1 MSDLH
6 MEAED
11 FHPEHAPGAD
21 LLVLAGDIDARWFA
35 LEYFKHWPVPVIFVA
50 GNHEFDRRDIETA
63 WPQLRA
69 LCSSYGIHLLEQETL
84 VLKQFPKVR
93 FVGCTRWCDF
103 DLLGEALRDK
113 AMRAAKH
120 YLQSAGT
127 TRGGKVVDALGIR
140 ELAIESRTWL
150 ATTLKAIRESTSIQA
165 AQGGAAGSAAG
176 GATDSV
182 AQKTVVITHF
192 APSPKSA
199 DPRYGLQ
206 PGTAGFCNQDED
218 LMQGVDLWLH
228 GHLHCTS
235 NYQVGDC
242 KVRANPRGYVRKKET
257 LAFSPS
263 LLIELA

>member
-11 FHPEHAPGAD
+11 FHPEHTLGAD
-21 LLVLAGDIDARWFA
+21 LLVLAGDIDARWLA
-35 LEYFKHWPVPVIFVA
+35 LEYFKNWPVPVIFVA
-50 GNHEFDRRDIETA
+50 GNHEFDRRDLETA

-69 LCSSYGIHLLEQETL
+69 LCSSYGIHLLEKETL
-84 VLKQFPKVR
+84 VLEQFPNVT

-120 YLQSAGT
+120 YLQSAGMK
-127 TRGGKVVDALGIR
+127 RGGKAVDAQIVR
-140 ELAIESRTWL
+140 ELAMESRTWL
-150 ATTLKAIRESTSIQA
+150 AAMLTSIRESASIRA
-165 AQGGAAGSAAG
+165 AQG
-176 GATDSV
+176 
-182 AQKTVVITHF
+182 AQVQRTVVITHF

-228 GHLHCTS
+228 GHLHCSS
-235 NYQVGDC
+235 NYAVGKC
-242 KVRANPRGYVRKKET
+242 EVQANPRGYIRKKET
-257 LAFSPS
+257 FGFRPE
-263 LLIELA
+263 LLIELT

>member
-1 MSDLH
+1 

-21 LLVLAGDIDARWFA
+21 LLVLAGDIDARWLA
-35 LEYFKHWPVPVIFVA
+35 LEYFKSWPVPVIFVA
-50 GNHEFDRRDIETA
+50 GNHEFDRRDLDTA

-69 LCSSYGIHLLEQETL
+69 LCSSYGIHLLEKETL
-84 VLKQFPKVR
+84 VLEAFPGVS

-120 YLQSAGT
+120 YLQSAGMKLS
-127 TRGGKVVDALGIR
+127 GKVVDAQGIR
-140 ELAIESRTWL
+140 ELAIESRAWL
-150 ATTLKAIRESTSIQA
+150 AMTLSSMREAACQATSSQ
-165 AQGGAAGSAAG
+165 SP
-176 GATDSV
+176 TR
-182 AQKTVVITHF
+182 KTVVVTHF
-192 APSPKSA
+192 APSSKSA

-228 GHLHCTS
+228 GHLHCPS
-235 NYQVGDC
+235 NYQVGQC
-242 KVRANPRGYVRKKET
+242 KVRANPRGYVRKHET
-257 LAFSPS
+257 QGFNSQ